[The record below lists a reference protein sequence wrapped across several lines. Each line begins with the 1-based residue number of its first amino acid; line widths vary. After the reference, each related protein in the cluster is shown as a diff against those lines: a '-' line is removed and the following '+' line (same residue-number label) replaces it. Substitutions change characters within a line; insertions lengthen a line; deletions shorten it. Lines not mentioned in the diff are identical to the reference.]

1 MPHQSVSELKQQAK
15 RLREGLATMQVAI
28 GHGQAL
34 ELVARQHG
42 CRDWNT
48 LQALA
53 QRSAGDAGAGAHST
67 HAPDRSNAVMRPP
80 AQVGQRVTGTYLGQ
94 AFSGTVTGLQEL
106 AADRYRVALAFDDP
120 VDVVTFESFSN
131 FRHRVSCVIT
141 SEGVTV
147 ERTSNGQPQ
156 LALHPV

>member
-53 QRSAGDAGAGAHST
+53 QRSAGDAGVGAHST
-67 HAPDRSNAVMRPP
+67 PAPDRSNAVMRPP
-80 AQVGQRVTGTYLGQ
+80 AQVGQRVTGAYLGQ

-106 AADRYRVALAFDDP
+106 AADRYRVALAFDEP
-120 VDVVTFESFSN
+120 VDVVTFESFSA
-131 FRHRVSCVIT
+131 FRSRISATINQ
-141 SEGVTV
+141 EGSTA
-147 ERTSNGQPQ
+147 EKTSNGVPQ
-156 LALHPV
+156 LVLDL